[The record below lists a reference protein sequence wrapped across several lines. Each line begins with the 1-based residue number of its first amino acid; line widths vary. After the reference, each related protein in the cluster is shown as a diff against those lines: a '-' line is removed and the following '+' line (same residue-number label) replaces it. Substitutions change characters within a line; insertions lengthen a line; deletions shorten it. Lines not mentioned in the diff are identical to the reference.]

1 MVDFDPHGVDIFR
14 VLKKGSSNLSH
25 EQNISIPSLRWLGI
39 SCEQLT
45 YPSFSTNIGTGQASQ
60 DKVIART
67 FRTSGEMKPLTLTDR
82 QTAARLLTGLQR
94 EPMRQW
100 EQDTY
105 LKELQLMQMLGYKAE
120 IQAVDKHG
128 DLTDWLDEE
137 LLKWESQAGPVCM

>member
-1 MVDFDPHGVDIFR
+1 
-14 VLKKGSSNLSH
+14 
-25 EQNISIPSLRWLGI
+25 
-39 SCEQLT
+39 
-45 YPSFSTNIGTGQASQ
+45 
-60 DKVIART
+60 
-67 FRTSGEMKPLTLTDR
+67 MKPLTLTDR

-137 LLKWESQAGPVCM
+137 LLKWESQVGPVCM